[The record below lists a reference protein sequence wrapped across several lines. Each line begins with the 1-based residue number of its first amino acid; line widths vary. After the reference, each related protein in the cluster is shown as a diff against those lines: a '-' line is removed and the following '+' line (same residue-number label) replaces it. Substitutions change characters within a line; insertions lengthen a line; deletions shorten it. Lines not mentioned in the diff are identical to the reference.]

1 MYGVVRMGKVNG
13 KMNTEVP
20 PSEGTSEFKC
30 LNHLFDLP

>member
-20 PSEGTSEFKC
+20 PSEGTS
-30 LNHLFDLP
+30 LNHIFDLP